1 MATIAVPPLRR
12 GSSTR
17 RWALLGAAGAGAAL
31 AWFTLSLFAAPA
43 AHAADDDNNP
53 LGSLI
58 GGVSS
63 TLSTVTT
70 PVLQPVADVL
80 APVADAVAP
89 AVEVVAPPLGSVVS
103 SVSPVL
109 EPLAPVG
116 DVVAPVGAV
125 LGDTVGQLAPVL
137 APVTGALQ
145 PVADAAAPITGAVS
159 ALPVVDHLIPP
170 VTGVVPP
177 LGGAAS
183 ALDPS
188 AITPQ
193 ILSAAVAGT
202 WQQMTGQVE
211 AVSRGLS
218 AAFVSATT
226 LTGAAT
232 GFSSPAGGPAGPAA
246 PFSALTLESTT
257 LISSGSGFTFGAS
270 AVLAFAVFAA
280 YRAWMLRRTPTD
292 EYGLPAPFF
301 DTDVSPD

>member
-43 AHAADDDNNP
+43 AHAADDSDNP
-53 LGSLI
+53 LGSLL

-63 TLSTVTT
+63 SLSTVTT
-70 PVLQPVADVL
+70 PVLEPVADIL
-80 APVADAVAP
+80 APVAQAVAP
-89 AVEVVAPPLGSVVS
+89 AVDVVAPPLGEVVTS
-103 SVSPVL
+103 LSPVL
-109 EPLAPVG
+109 EPLAPAG
-116 DVVAPVGAV
+116 DIVAPIGAA
-125 LGDTVGQLAPVL
+125 LGDTVGHLAPVL
-137 APVTGALQ
+137 TPVTGALQ
-145 PVADAAAPITGAVS
+145 PVVDAAAPVTGAVS

-188 AITPQ
+188 AVVPQ
-193 ILSAAVAGT
+193 VVNAAASGT
-202 WQQMTGQVE
+202 WQQMTGQV
-211 AVSRGLS
+211 AAASRGLS
-218 AAFVSATT
+218 AAFVSATA
-226 LTGAAT
+226 LAGAAT
-232 GFSSPAGGPAGPAA
+232 GITSPAGGSGGPAA

-257 LISSGSGFTFGAS
+257 LISSGSVFNFGAS
-270 AVLAFAVFAA
+270 AVLAFGAFAA
-280 YRAWMLRRTPTD
+280 CRAWLLRRTPTHQHA
-292 EYGLPAPFF
+292 LPAPFF